1 MKTKNVIVKDI
12 KNFEKLVFNV
22 AVNQVKSNDKLLVLT
37 NTEGVELQ
45 KPEIVKVSEKA
56 QISAEEKEQ
65 ILKEKNK
72 DINVNIDVVL
82 QGKPSKNIKNL
93 KVVLVNA
100 EGGLKLDKLPEDI
113 SRTEKGY
120 KYEVKFQQ
128 DAKNLYAVI
137 NAQLVK

>member
-1 MKTKNVIVKDI
+1 
-12 KNFEKLVFNV
+12 V

-100 EGGLKLDKLPEDI
+100 EGGLKLDKLPENI

>member
-1 MKTKNVIVKDI
+1 M
-12 KNFEKLVFNV
+12 
-22 AVNQVKSNDKLLVLT
+22 NQVKSNDKLLVLT

-45 KPEIVKVSEKA
+45 KPEIVK
-56 QISAEEKEQ
+56 

-72 DINVNIDVVL
+72 DINVNIDVIL
-82 QGKPSKNIKNL
+82 QGKPSKDIKNL
-93 KVVLVNA
+93 KVVLINA

-120 KYEVKFQQ
+120 KYQIKFQK
-128 DAKNLYAVI
+128 DTKNLYAII